1 MIRYRYLGYGITNNG
16 GVAKLDHDKNGN
28 PIQHSYTGSG
38 VGELDIVASMDN
50 PIIGGSLVSETYEV
64 LDAMFYDSGTDGTLN
79 SEWWKSSSQLS
90 LTEDTTGITAST
102 TSSSMFYVAPN
113 KKGTSKSSIDD
124 MVEWNDFICEFTF
137 VSQTGNQSFMLRD
150 TNANARSISFNGFN
164 EGDVLKIKYTNN
176 TVTAWKNDTPI
187 STSGSSVNGDV
198 MIRFN
203 ISNGSIKF
211 KEFKAYPI

>member
-1 MIRYRYLGYGITNNG
+1 MF
-16 GVAKLDHDKNGN
+16 
-28 PIQHSYTGSG
+28 
-38 VGELDIVASMDN
+38 
-50 PIIGGSLVSETYEV
+50 V
-64 LDAMFYDSGTDGTLN
+64 LERCSIFDAMFYDSGTDGTLN

-90 LTEDTTGITAST
+90 LTEDNTGITAST
-102 TSSSMFYVAPN
+102 TSSSTFYVAPN
-113 KKGTSKSSIDD
+113 KKDTSKSYMVDV
-124 MVEWNDFICEFTF
+124 VEWNDFICEFTF

-176 TVTAWKNDTPI
+176 TATAWKNDTPI
-187 STSGSSVNGDV
+187 STTSTSVNGDV

-211 KEFKAYPI
+211 KEFKVYPI